1 MAFVIGASGP
11 KAPSTFARMVTIL
24 KNIVDEYDVSASK
37 THLALVDYNGLPAN
51 ARVFFSD
58 YSGYSKENFKI
69 VAENIP
75 GPGSRPGTLSD
86 GLKKV
91 RDEVFTLQGGERPFA
106 EDILVVMTEG
116 DFDENSKVI
125 TDAVA
130 KLRDKPVKVIV
141 IAITDEPDEDKY
153 KVIASGN
160 NLVVILKTGG
170 DNEEAKKV
178 PFIAAKGWLFINF
191 LKRPAYKFLT
201 QRQNSFHDILSSGQ
215 AVRVKECYLPLCFVL
230 RLYELEISVIKLKQ
244 IALANQS
251 VADCAFNQQNAK
263 PPDFTSSRP
272 DNGSVFPRASLPY
285 LRF

>member
-1 MAFVIGASGP
+1 MTFSLSFWFTERAIDLAFVMGASGP

-58 YSGYSKENFKI
+58 SYSKEKFKI

-91 RDEVFTLQGGERPFA
+91 RDEVFTLQRGERPFA

-116 DFDENSKVI
+116 DFDENSKAI

-141 IAITDEPDEDKY
+141 IAITDEPNEDKY

-160 NLVVILKTGG
+160 NLVVILKIGG

-191 LKRPAYKFLT
+191 LKRPAYKFLA
-201 QRQNSFHDILSSGQ
+201 QRQNSFHDILSRRQG
-215 AVRVKECYLPLCFVL
+215 VRV
-230 RLYELEISVIKLKQ
+230 
-244 IALANQS
+244 
-251 VADCAFNQQNAK
+251 
-263 PPDFTSSRP
+263 
-272 DNGSVFPRASLPY
+272 
-285 LRF
+285 